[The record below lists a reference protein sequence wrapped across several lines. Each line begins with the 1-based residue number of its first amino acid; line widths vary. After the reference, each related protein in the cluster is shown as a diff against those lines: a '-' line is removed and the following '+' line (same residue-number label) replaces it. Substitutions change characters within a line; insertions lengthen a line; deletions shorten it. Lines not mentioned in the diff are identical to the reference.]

1 MIVKATTTKD
11 LRQNFNKYADN
22 VSEYG
27 ETILVTRPNR
37 KNIVLISEE
46 EYNSWQE
53 TNYLM
58 STDANKKVLLEG
70 IQATGSGKTLTP
82 AEWDQL
88 HENNE

>member
-11 LRQNFNKYADN
+11 LRQNFKKYADN

-58 STDANKKVLLEG
+58 STDANKYY
-70 IQATGSGKTLTP
+70 
-82 AEWDQL
+82 
-88 HENNE
+88 